1 MSLKKILTLNVLAAG
16 LVACGGGD
24 INISPST
31 TSNTTGGDTSGGG
44 SASSVCAAYTLDG
57 TTYRGTLSGNNCN
70 YDSTF
75 VDADNP
81 LMVDVI
87 FSDLPSNGV
96 HVFDG
101 SLIVGENYS
110 TDAELSAA
118 GITEGG
124 DGPTVSIGA
133 GATLA
138 FASSDDLMVIN
149 RGSQIV
155 ANGTAAAPITIT
167 SQTDAV
173 FGVVGPEDVQQW
185 GGLVINGFG
194 VTNKCSYSGTRGTD
208 LALTGECHI
217 LSEGKVGGG
226 ESNYGGNNDADSSG
240 TLRYVVV
247 KHTGAEV
254 APGNELNG
262 IAMNA
267 VGSGTTVENI
277 QVYSVYDD
285 GIEFFGGSVNVTNY
299 VGLYVNDDSLDI
311 DEGYNGTIQNALI
324 IQSESNGNRCVESDG
339 VGSYDDVSAT
349 PGAIDDLIARGL
361 NSAATILNMTC
372 IFSANETGTHDPG
385 QGLRIREAHIPVIR
399 DSIVTSAYTGDELLG
414 DDDFNYCIRIDNEGG
429 PAATAGDLEVT
440 NSIFAC
446 QDLVDGDL
454 GPGDTL
460 AWLDTGAFDNATYQ
474 SAEAGENPSPAAAP
488 TFVILGDDS
497 AAPTAAGFYS
507 VLSAGQLIPG
517 ETVPTSSTADTYI
530 GAVIS
535 SDDWT
540 AGWTYGLHAGNRAQ
554 ALYFE

>member
-1 MSLKKILTLNVLAAG
+1 MSFKKILTLNVLAAA
-16 LVACGGGD
+16 LVGCGGGD
-24 INISPST
+24 IVISPLV
-31 TSNTTGGDTSGGG
+31 TSNTTGGGDTGG
-44 SASSVCAAYTLDG
+44 SASSVCAAYTLSG
-57 TTYRGTLSGNNCN
+57 TTYRGTLSGNNCV
-70 YDSTF
+70 YDSAF
-75 VDADNP
+75 VDVDNP

-87 FSDLPSNGV
+87 FADLPNNGV

-101 SLIVGENYS
+101 SLIVGENYT
-110 TDAELSAA
+110 TDAELTAA

-149 RGSQIV
+149 RGAQIV
-155 ANGTAAAPITIT
+155 ANGTAALPITIT

-194 VTNKCSYSGTRGTD
+194 VTNKCSYTGTRGVD
-208 LALTGECHI
+208 LALASECHVV
-217 LSEGKVGGG
+217 SEGKVGGG
-226 ESNYGGNNDADSSG
+226 ESNYGGNNDADNSG

-277 QVYSVYDD
+277 EVYSVYDD
-285 GIEFFGGSVNVTNY
+285 GIEFFGGAVDVTNY
-299 VGLYVNDDSLDI
+299 VALYVKDDSLDI
-311 DEGYNGTIQNALI
+311 DEGYRGTITNALI
-324 IQSESNGNRCVESDG
+324 IQSETDGNRCVESDG
-339 VGSYDDVSAT
+339 VGSYSTVSAT
-349 PGAIDDLIARGL
+349 PGAIADLIARNL
-361 NSAATILNMTC
+361 NSEVTILNMTC

-385 QGLRIREAHIPVIR
+385 QGLRIREGHIPTIR
-399 DSIVTSAYTGDELLG
+399 NSIVTSAYTGDEKLG
-414 DDDFNYCIRIDNEGG
+414 DDDYNYCVRIDEEGG
-429 PAATAGDLEVT
+429 PAFTAGDLVIDH
-440 NSIFAC
+440 SVFAC

-454 GPGDTL
+454 GAGVSTL
-460 AWLDTGAFDNATYQ
+460 AELDNGHDNATYQ
-474 SAEAGENPSPAAAP
+474 SAEAGEDPSDG
-488 TFVILGDDS
+488 TGTLEILD
-497 AAPTAAGFYS
+497 GFYS
-507 VLSAGQLIPG
+507 LLPGGVAVGADGLMFLTG
-517 ETVPTSSTADTYI
+517 ETTPTPAGETYI

-535 SDDWT
+535 TDDWT